1 MSGLGSISEGDVVL
15 YDGLGGG
22 EGEVAEVE
30 GWQVLELPRLAR
42 MKQQQEEKD
51 GADIASYRHSDEM
64 CVDSLSLV

>member
-30 GWQVLELPRLAR
+30 GGQVLELSSLPR
-42 MKQQQEEKD
+42 ME
-51 GADIASYRHSDEM
+51 H
-64 CVDSLSLV
+64 

>member
-30 GWQVLELPRLAR
+30 GGQVLELPRLAR
-42 MKQQQEEKD
+42 MEQQEEEKD

-64 CVDSLSLV
+64 CVDSPSLV